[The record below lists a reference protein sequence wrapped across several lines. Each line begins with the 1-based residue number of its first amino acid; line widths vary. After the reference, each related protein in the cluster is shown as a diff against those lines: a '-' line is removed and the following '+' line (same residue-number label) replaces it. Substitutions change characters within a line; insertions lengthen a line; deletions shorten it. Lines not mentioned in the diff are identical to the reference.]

1 MSFLRY
7 PGWKLDVYALPQS
20 HLLMYTS
27 PCFEVEMFLTTRQ
40 WEEKTSTATGNLAQI
55 LLNKSRIAK
64 KTPNLFSTFLHQKN
78 SFVFLFHWFKWASFK
93 PVNDFTFGCMFL
105 CATGNI
111 NSKSSLWE
119 TSAIVDT
126 SSCYQKLCCVCQ
138 WRMRRGQLLYY
149 ITQSGFI
156 LFSNWDK
163 ISSSTSLP
171 LSSADPPAS
180 CVNVCDI

>member
-1 MSFLRY
+1 
-7 PGWKLDVYALPQS
+7 
-20 HLLMYTS
+20 
-27 PCFEVEMFLTTRQ
+27 MFPTTRQ

-64 KTPNLFSTFLHQKN
+64 KTEIFSTPKKVL
-78 SFVFLFHWFKWASFK
+78 VFCFIVFIGLNSFK

-105 CATGNI
+105 CATENI

-171 LSSADPPAS
+171 LSSADLPAS

>member
-7 PGWKLDVYALPQS
+7 PGWKSDVYALPQS

-27 PCFEVEMFLTTRQ
+27 LLLWSGNVPYN
-40 WEEKTSTATGNLAQI
+40 KTVGRKDEHSNR
-55 LLNKSRIAK
+55 KSGPNPPEQKQNSQKNR
-64 KTPNLFSTFLHQKN
+64 NLFYTKKSL
-78 SFVFLFHWFKWASFK
+78 VFLFHWFKWASFK

-105 CATGNI
+105 CATENI
-111 NSKSSLWE
+111 NSKSSLWD

-171 LSSADPPAS
+171 LPSADPPAS